1 MEIQKYQKGRSL
13 ARVGGGL
20 LDAAEFIPVVG
31 DVLGMG
37 RSLLKRDWVGLGLS
51 AAGLIPG
58 AGNAATATKAAR
70 KGVKAIAHGA
80 DAARVAKS
88 ADAARV
94 VKPGSIGWFKN
105 HQDLDLVLLLM
116 K

>member
-1 MEIQKYQKGRSL
+1 M
-13 ARVGGGL
+13 
-20 LDAAEFIPVVG
+20 
-31 DVLGMG
+31 
-37 RSLLKRDWVGLGLS
+37 GLS

-94 VKPGSIGWFKN
+94 VKPGSIG
-105 HQDLDLVLLLM
+105 
-116 K
+116 